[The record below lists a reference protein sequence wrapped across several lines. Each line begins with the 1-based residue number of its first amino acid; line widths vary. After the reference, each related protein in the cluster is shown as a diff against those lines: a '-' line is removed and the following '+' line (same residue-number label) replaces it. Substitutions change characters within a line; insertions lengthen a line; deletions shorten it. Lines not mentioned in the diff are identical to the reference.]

1 MTFGDDLRRTVRG
14 RVLVAGDEGFEQ
26 ARKAWNLSVDQRV
39 RAVVEAEDAD
49 DVAALAAHAHR
60 VGLSVAAQPS
70 GHGASGDTDG
80 VILLRTRRLGGVEV
94 RPERRTARVGA
105 GVAWGEVLSATSPYG
120 LTGLAGSSPAPNVV
134 GYTLGGGLSWFSRRY
149 GFAADSVRAF
159 EVVDVEGRRGTV
171 TADSDAEL
179 FWALRGGGG
188 DFALVT
194 AIEFDLHPAP
204 ALYGGRVMWPV
215 ERAPEVLAAF
225 REITEDAPEELT
237 VWFQLLNLPPLPEL
251 PEFLRGRSVV
261 TVDTTFLGEEGE
273 ARALLRRLDKIDGSI
288 MDSRGMLPVAEL
300 GGICA
305 EPTAP
310 SYSLARGGAADR
322 PGRHG
327 GRGAAGRAHRP
338 AGRRA
343 APPPGR
349 GAGPPGRGRRRL
361 RSPRRAVHPRPD
373 RCRAGPRAGARGG
386 GPAGGHRGPSRAVR
400 QRAQA
405 VHLSREGG
413 AGGGGLP
420 GRRPGPAP
428 RRQAGP
434 RPARGVPE
442 QPPGPGLRP

>member
-1 MTFGDDLRRTVRG
+1 MTFGDDLRCTVRG

-310 SYSLARGGAADR
+310 SYSLARGELLTALDDAVAGALLAEPTAPLAVVQLRHLGGALARPAEGGGACGHLAEPYTLGLIGVVPAPELVPAVADR
-322 PGRHG
+322 QEAIVARLARYVSGRKPFTYLG
-327 GRGAAGRAHRP
+327 KGE
-338 AGRRA
+338 RA
-343 APPPGR
+343 AAAFPDD
-349 GAGPPGRGRRRL
+349 ALARL
-361 RSPRRAVHPRPD
+361 RDVKRARDP
-373 RCRAGPRAGARGG
+373 
-386 GPAGGHRGPSRAVR
+386 
-400 QRAQA
+400 
-405 VHLSREGG
+405 
-413 AGGGGLP
+413 
-420 GRRPGPAP
+420 
-428 RRQAGP
+428 
-434 RPARGVPE
+434 RGVFRSNHPV
-442 QPPGPGLRP
+442 LD

>member
-1 MTFGDDLRRTVRG
+1 MTFGDDLRRTIRG

-26 ARKAWNLSVDQRV
+26 AGKAWNLSVDQRV

-60 VGLSVAAQPS
+60 AGLSVAAQPS

-105 GVAWGEVLSATSPYG
+105 GVAWGEVLAATSPYG

-134 GYTLGGGLSWFSRRY
+134 AYTLGGGLSWFSRRY
-149 GFAADSVRAF
+149 GFAADGVRAF
-159 EVVDVEGRRGTV
+159 EVVDAEGRRGTV

-204 ALYGGRVMWPV
+204 ALYGGRVMWPA

-225 REITEDAPEELT
+225 REITGDAPEELT

-261 TVDTTFLGEEGE
+261 TVDTTFLGEAGE
-273 ARALLRRLDKIDGSI
+273 AQALLRRLDKIDGSI
-288 MDSRGMLPVAEL
+288 MDGRGTLPVAEL
-300 GGICA
+300 GGVCA

-310 SYSLARGGAADR
+310 SPTLSRGELLTALDDTVAGALLAEPTAPLSVVQLRHLGGALARPAEGGGACGHLAEPYILGLIGVVPDPGLAPAVADR
-322 PGRHG
+322 REAIVARLGRYVS
-327 GRGAAGRAHRP
+327 GRKPFTYLGSGE
-338 AGRRA
+338 RA
-343 APPPGR
+343 AAAFPDDVL
-349 GAGPPGRGRRRL
+349 ARL
-361 RSPRRAVHPRPD
+361 RDVKRARDP
-373 RCRAGPRAGARGG
+373 
-386 GPAGGHRGPSRAVR
+386 
-400 QRAQA
+400 
-405 VHLSREGG
+405 
-413 AGGGGLP
+413 
-420 GRRPGPAP
+420 
-428 RRQAGP
+428 
-434 RPARGVPE
+434 RGVFRSNHPVL
-442 QPPGPGLRP
+442 G

>member
-1 MTFGDDLRRTVRG
+1 MTFGDDLRRTIRG

-26 ARKAWNLSVDQRV
+26 AGKAWNLSVDQRV

-60 VGLSVAAQPS
+60 AGLSVAAQPS

-105 GVAWGEVLSATSPYG
+105 GVAWGEVLAATSPYG

-134 GYTLGGGLSWFSRRY
+134 AYTLGGGLSWFSRRY
-149 GFAADSVRAF
+149 GFAADGVRAF
-159 EVVDVEGRRGTV
+159 EVVDAEGRRGTV

-204 ALYGGRVMWPV
+204 ALYGGRVMWPA

-225 REITEDAPEELT
+225 REITGDAPEELT

-261 TVDTTFLGEEGE
+261 TVDTTFLGEAGE
-273 ARALLRRLDKIDGSI
+273 AQALLRRLDKIDGSI
-288 MDSRGMLPVAEL
+288 MDSRGTLPVAEL
-300 GGICA
+300 GGVCA

-310 SYSLARGGAADR
+310 SPTLSRGELLTALDDTVAGALLAEPTAPLSVVQLRHLGGALARPAEGGGACGHLAEPYILGLIGVVPDPGLAPAVADR
-322 PGRHG
+322 REAIVARLGRYVS
-327 GRGAAGRAHRP
+327 GRKPFTYLGSGE
-338 AGRRA
+338 RA
-343 APPPGR
+343 AAAFPDDVL
-349 GAGPPGRGRRRL
+349 ARL
-361 RSPRRAVHPRPD
+361 RDVKRARDP
-373 RCRAGPRAGARGG
+373 
-386 GPAGGHRGPSRAVR
+386 
-400 QRAQA
+400 
-405 VHLSREGG
+405 
-413 AGGGGLP
+413 
-420 GRRPGPAP
+420 
-428 RRQAGP
+428 
-434 RPARGVPE
+434 RGVFRSNHPVL
-442 QPPGPGLRP
+442 G

>member
-1 MTFGDDLRRTVRG
+1 MAFGDDLRRTVRG

-26 ARKAWNLSVDQRV
+26 AGKAWNLSVDQRV

-60 VGLSVAAQPS
+60 AGLSVAAQPS

-134 GYTLGGGLSWFSRRY
+134 GYTLGGGLSWFGRRY

-159 EVVDVEGRRGTV
+159 EVVDVDGRRGTV

-261 TVDTTFLGEEGE
+261 TVDTTFLGEEGA
-273 ARALLRRLDKIDGSI
+273 ARALLRRLDEIDGSI
-288 MDSRGMLPVAEL
+288 MDSRGTLPVAEL
-300 GGICA
+300 GGVCA

-310 SYSLARGGAADR
+310 SHSLTRGELLTALDDTVAGALLAEPTAPLAVVQLRHLGGALARPAEGGGACGHLAEPYILGLIGVVPVPELVPAVADR
-322 PGRHG
+322 Q
-327 GRGAAGRAHRP
+327 GAIVARLARYVSGHKP
-338 AGRRA
+338 FTYLGKGERA
-343 APPPGR
+343 AAAFPDD
-349 GAGPPGRGRRRL
+349 ALARL
-361 RSPRRAVHPRPD
+361 REIKRARDP
-373 RCRAGPRAGARGG
+373 
-386 GPAGGHRGPSRAVR
+386 
-400 QRAQA
+400 
-405 VHLSREGG
+405 
-413 AGGGGLP
+413 
-420 GRRPGPAP
+420 
-428 RRQAGP
+428 
-434 RPARGVPE
+434 RGVFRSNHPV
-442 QPPGPGLRP
+442 LD

>member
-26 ARKAWNLSVDQRV
+26 AGKAWNLSVDQRV

-105 GVAWGEVLSATSPYG
+105 GVAWGEVLSATSPHG

-251 PEFLRGRSVV
+251 PEFLRSRSVV

-273 ARALLRRLDKIDGSI
+273 ARALLRRLDEIDGSI
-288 MDSRGMLPVAEL
+288 IDSRGTLPVAEL

-310 SYSLARGGAADR
+310 SHSLARGELLTALDDTVAGALLAEPTAPLAVVQLRHLGGALARPAEGGGACGHFAEPYILGLIGVVPAPELVPAVADR
-322 PGRHG
+322 QEAIVARLARYVSGRKPFTYLG
-327 GRGAAGRAHRP
+327 KGE
-338 AGRRA
+338 RA
-343 APPPGR
+343 AAAFPDD
-349 GAGPPGRGRRRL
+349 ALARL
-361 RSPRRAVHPRPD
+361 RDVKRARDP
-373 RCRAGPRAGARGG
+373 
-386 GPAGGHRGPSRAVR
+386 
-400 QRAQA
+400 
-405 VHLSREGG
+405 
-413 AGGGGLP
+413 
-420 GRRPGPAP
+420 
-428 RRQAGP
+428 
-434 RPARGVPE
+434 RGVFRSNHPV
-442 QPPGPGLRP
+442 LD